1 MASPQVTKI
10 LKKEMDRKDF
20 LKYSTGV
27 VLAVV
32 GVTGFINTITKLTD
46 SQPESTSTQASNGG
60 YGSSA
65 YGR

>member
-1 MASPQVTKI
+1 MANQQVTKI

-32 GVTGFINTITKLTD
+32 GVTGFISTITKLTD
-46 SQPESTSTQASNGG
+46 SQPESTPTQANGG